1 MRTLKLAFFGLAS
14 LFLAA
19 CDDFLAQLS
28 ASSDVDNVTP
38 KVAVLLPLS
47 GDLSS
52 FGGEMRNA
60 ITMAAND
67 RGGDLEIQY
76 FDTRGTQEGAQAAGA
91 QARDFGA
98 GVVLGPLVGNNIAP
112 ARAGLGGGTPIVAFS
127 NDVSKASPN
136 NFVFGITPA
145 NSTRRILQYAAS
157 TGKRNIGILY
167 PQNSFGIASEAAAQQ
182 MASGLGINIVSSLG
196 YSADVGREGAA
207 SRQTAANEMGKLRDQ
222 VDGLFIPDSSGRLRE
237 VSSLA
242 FFYRLDPRNKS
253 YLGTHLMDDAALT
266 SEPPL
271 NGAHFS
277 ALQGSLAEF
286 EQRFATSFG
295 RAPRSS
301 SVVAYDA
308 LAMVA
313 GLRSSGQG
321 FSAGSISN
329 SSGFT
334 GVLGTYRL
342 NGNGTVERLMSVKQI
357 TPNGIQVIQTAG
369 SSFLF

>member
-167 PQNSFGIASEAAAQQ
+167 PQNSFGIAAEAAAQQ

-242 FFYRLDPRNKS
+242 FFYRLDPRNES

-266 SEPPL
+266 SEPSL